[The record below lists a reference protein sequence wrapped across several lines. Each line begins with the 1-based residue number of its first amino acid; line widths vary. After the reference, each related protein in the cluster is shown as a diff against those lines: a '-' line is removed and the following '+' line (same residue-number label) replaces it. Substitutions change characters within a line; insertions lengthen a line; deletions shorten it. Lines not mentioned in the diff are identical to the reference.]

1 MAKVIKD
8 QETYESAL
16 NEISDLMDRD
26 PQLGTP
32 EADRLELL
40 TLLVQDYE
48 KKEFSSRVPSP
59 IQAIRFRMEQGNL
72 SPRDLVPFIGSRS
85 RVSEVLSGRRPLSL
99 AMIRALHRGLGV
111 PAKALLQE
119 HHDVAELEETGIEWA
134 RFPIRE
140 MVLRGWIQANLSQAK
155 GMAEDLVRS
164 FFAPVGKPPEIAAM
178 YKRTDSIR
186 SARTMDKYALTAW
199 TARVIILALNDPPPV
214 QYKPNT
220 VSLEFMR
227 EVARL
232 SWSDTGPVLA
242 REFLRKHGISLVV
255 EPHLPRTH
263 LDGAAIM
270 LLAHKPIIGLS
281 LRHDRID
288 NFWFCLMHELAHL
301 SLHYGQGDTQFYDDL
316 DVEHRHDPREREAD
330 ELAGEAL
337 IPEAQWKKSPASAL
351 RSAEAAQ
358 ELANRL
364 RVHPAIIAGRIR
376 HRSKSYQVLNQ
387 LIGHG
392 QVRRLF
398 KEVRWP

>member
-1 MAKVIKD
+1 MIKVIKD

-16 NEISDLMDRD
+16 TEISNLMDRD
-26 PQLGTP
+26 PQLGTS

-48 KKEFSSRVPSP
+48 KKEVPARVPSSVE
-59 IQAIRFRMEQGNL
+59 AIRFRMEQGNL

-99 AMIRALHRGLGV
+99 AMIRALHAGLGI

-119 HHDVAELEETGIEWA
+119 HDASELEETGIEWT

-140 MVLRGWIQANLSQAK
+140 MVSRGWIKANLSEAK
-155 GMAEDLVRS
+155 ERAEDLLRT
-164 FFAPVGKPPEIAAM
+164 FFAPCGKPPEIAAM
-178 YKRTDSIR
+178 YKRTDRIR

-199 TARVIILALNDPPPV
+199 TARIIILALNDPPPV

-220 VSLEFMR
+220 VNLEFMR
-227 EVARL
+227 EVVRL

-242 REFLRKHGISLVV
+242 QEFLRKHGICLII

-270 LLAHKPIIGLS
+270 VLAHIPIIGLS

-301 SLHYGQGDTQFYDDL
+301 SLHYGQGVAQFYDDL
-316 DVEHRHDPREREAD
+316 DVEHRHDPREHEAD

-337 IPEAQWKKSPASAL
+337 IPESEWKKSPASAL
-351 RSAEAAQ
+351 RSVEAAQ
-358 ELANRL
+358 ELASRL
-364 RVHPAIIAGRIR
+364 RVHPAIVAGRIR